1 MTEAPKSWG
10 REQWEQFL
18 YRRRREW
25 VLLRRQGPGQVQ
37 FWFIALLVG
46 IGAGYLALGF
56 RIAVSYLQTFFYGAD
71 DVMLA
76 SAASELDWY
85 FVLGLPVLGGLA
97 VGLILWK
104 FTPDGRAR
112 SVAHVIEGAAIGEGR
127 VEKKIAR
134 ASAVASMITLS
145 TGGSTGREGPVVH
158 LGAALATTVSNF
170 IRADGITA
178 RELMGCAVAAA
189 VAASFNAPIAGALF
203 ALEVILR
210 HFAVHAFAPIAIASV
225 AGAVVGRLHMGDVT
239 EFTVVPQTVG
249 FYVELPAFMIL
260 GLVSGLVAV
269 LMMKSIFLAEEWG
282 DHFQAVLKIPQWARP
297 ACAGFLLGL
306 IALKFP
312 HIIGVGYETTSL
324 ALTGSLVFATAFLFA
339 VVKVLAVAIT
349 VGGRMGGGVFSPAL
363 MLGALTGLAFGQL
376 ATSVFPDASGAE
388 TVYALAG
395 MAAVASAVLGA
406 PISTTLIVFELTGDW
421 QVGIAVLVAVSLA
434 TILSSRLVDRSFFLT
449 QLERRGV
456 HLSEGPAGYLLS
468 TIRVGRL
475 MRAAGSEGVASSKK
489 AEKLIKKGLALD
501 VNMTLEAALPVL
513 EESGRKYLPVVQKVG
528 EDTRYVGAI
537 YLVDALKSYNSALVE
552 TSKEEHA

>member
-1 MTEAPKSWG
+1 MSEAPKSWG

-37 FWFIALLVG
+37 FWFIALLIG

-56 RIAVSYLQTFFYGAD
+56 RIAVSWLQTFFYGAD

-85 FVLGLPVLGGLA
+85 VIVGLPVLGGLA

-134 ASAVASMITLS
+134 ASVVASMITLS

-158 LGAALATTVSNF
+158 LGAALSTTISNF

-189 VAASFNAPIAGALF
+189 VAASFNAPIAGTLF

-239 EFTVVPQTVG
+239 EFTVAAHEVG
-249 FYVELPAFMIL
+249 FYGELPAFMIL

-269 LMMKSIFLAEEWG
+269 FMMKSIFFAEDWG
-282 DHFQAVLKIPQWARP
+282 DHFQSVLKIPSWARP
-297 ACAGFLLGL
+297 AFAGLLLGL
-306 IALKFP
+306 IALRFP

-324 ALTGSLVFATAFLFA
+324 ALTGSLVFTTAFTFA
-339 VVKVLAVAIT
+339 VIKVLAVAIT

-376 ATSVFPDASGAE
+376 ATSVFPDFSGAE

-468 TIRVGRL
+468 TISVGRL
-475 MRAAGSEGVASSKK
+475 MRPAGSEGARVRKK
-489 AEKLIKKGLALD
+489 AQKLIDKDLALD
-501 VNMTLEAALPVL
+501 VNMTLEAAMPVL
-513 EESGRKYLPVVQKVG
+513 EVSGRKYLPVVETVG
-528 EDTRYVGAI
+528 EEVRYVGAI
-537 YLVDALKSYNSALVE
+537 FLVDALKSYNRALVE

>member
-1 MTEAPKSWG
+1 MTQPSKSWG
-10 REQWEQFL
+10 RDQWEQFV

-25 VLLRRQGPGQVQ
+25 VLMRRQGPGQIQ
-37 FWFIALLVG
+37 FWFIALLIG

-56 RIAVSYLQTFFYGAD
+56 RIAVSWLQTFFYGAD

-85 FVLGLPVLGGLA
+85 VILGLPILGGLA

-134 ASAVASMITLS
+134 ASAVASIITLS

-158 LGAALATTVSNF
+158 LGAALSTAVSNF

-189 VAASFNAPIAGALF
+189 VAASFNAPIAGTLF
-203 ALEVILR
+203 ALEVVLR

-239 EFTVVPQTVG
+239 EFTVAGHQVG
-249 FYVELPAFMIL
+249 FYGELPAFMIL

-269 LMMKSIFLAEEWG
+269 FMMKSIFFAEDWG
-282 DHFQAVLKIPQWARP
+282 DHFQSVLKIPTWARP
-297 ACAGFLLGL
+297 AFAGLLLGL

-324 ALTGSLVFATAFLFA
+324 ALTGTLVFSTAFTFA

-376 ATSVFPDASGAE
+376 ATSMFPDVSGAE

-395 MAAVASAVLGA
+395 MAAVASV
-406 PISTTLIVFELTGDW
+406 
-421 QVGIAVLVAVSLA
+421 
-434 TILSSRLVDRSFFLT
+434 VDRSFFLT

-468 TIRVGRL
+468 TISVGRL
-475 MRAAGSEGVASSKK
+475 MRPAGSEGAGARKK
-489 AEKLIKKGLALD
+489 ASKLIKKGLGLEVD
-501 VNMTLEAALPVL
+501 MTLEAAMPIL
-513 EESGRKYLPVVQKVG
+513 EVSGRKYLPVVQTVG
-528 EDTRYVGAI
+528 EETRYVGSI
-537 YLVDALKSYNSALVE
+537 FLVDALKSYNRALVE
-552 TSKEEHA
+552 TSKEEQSMRRRSIGT

>member
-1 MTEAPKSWG
+1 MNTPAKSWW
-10 REQWEQFL
+10 RDQWDQFL

-25 VLLRRQGPGQVQ
+25 VLLRRQGPGQLQ
-37 FWFIALLVG
+37 FWFIALLIG
-46 IGAGYLALGF
+46 IVAGYLALAF
-56 RIAVSYLQTFFYGAD
+56 RVAVSFLQRTFYGAD
-71 DVMLA
+71 DVTLA
-76 SAASELDWY
+76 SAARALDWY
-85 FVLGLPVLGGLA
+85 VILGLPVLGGLA

-134 ASAVASMITLS
+134 ASALASLITLS

-158 LGAALATTVSNF
+158 LGAALSTAVSNF

-178 RELMGCAVAAA
+178 RELMGCAVASA

-239 EFTVVPQTVG
+239 EFAAVTHSVG

-260 GLVSGLVAV
+260 GLVSGLAAV
-269 LMMKSIFLAEEWG
+269 LMMKSIFFAEDWG
-282 DHFQAVLKIPQWARP
+282 DHIQQTWKIPQWARP
-297 ACAGFLLGL
+297 ALAGFLLGL

-312 HIIGVGYETTSL
+312 HIIGVGYETTSR
-324 ALTGSLVFATAFLFA
+324 ALTGSLVFEAAVAFA
-339 VVKVLAVAIT
+339 VIKVVAVAIT

-363 MLGALTGLAFGQL
+363 MLGALVGLAFGQF
-376 ATSVFPDASGAE
+376 ATSIFPEASGAE

-456 HLSEGPAGYLLS
+456 HLAEGPSGYLLS
-468 TIRVGRL
+468 TINVGRL
-475 MRAAGSEGVASSKK
+475 MRPAGAEGVLGAKK
-489 AEKLIKKGLALD
+489 AKKLIAKGLAVD
-501 VNMTLEAALPVL
+501 VEMTLEAALPVL
-513 EESGRKYLPVVQKVG
+513 EMSGRKYLPVTQGRG
-528 EDTRYVGAI
+528 EDKRFVGAI
-537 YLVDALKSYNSALVE
+537 YLVDALKSYNRALIE

>member
-1 MTEAPKSWG
+1 MSAPANSWW
-10 REQWEQFL
+10 REQWAQFR

-37 FWFIALLVG
+37 FWFIALF
-46 IGAGYLALGF
+46 IGVVAGYLALGF
-56 RIAVSYLQTFFYGAD
+56 MVSVSFLQRNLYGAD
-71 DVMLA
+71 DVTLA
-76 SAASELDWY
+76 SAASQLDWHIIL
-85 FVLGLPVLGGLA
+85 FLPVLGGLA

-104 FTPDGRAR
+104 FTPDGRTR

-134 ASAVASMITLS
+134 ASAVASLITLS

-158 LGAALATTVSNF
+158 IGAAFSTLVSNF
-170 IRADGITA
+170 IRADGVTA
-178 RELMGCAVAAA
+178 RELMGCAVASA

-203 ALEVILR
+203 ALEVVLR

-239 EFTVVPQTVG
+239 EFSTVPHTVG

-269 LMMKSIFLAEEWG
+269 LMMKSIFFAEDFG
-282 DHFQAVLKIPQWARP
+282 DYLQSRLSIPQWARP
-297 ACAGFLLGL
+297 ALAGFLLGL
-306 IALKFP
+306 IALEYP
-312 HIIGVGYETTSL
+312 HIIGVGYETTSR
-324 ALTGSLVFATAFLFA
+324 ALTGELVFLSALVFTA
-339 VVKVLAVAIT
+339 VKVAAVAIT

-363 MLGALTGLAFGQL
+363 MVGALTGLAFGQV
-376 ATSVFPDASGAE
+376 ATAMFPNLSGAE

-434 TILSSRLVDRSFFLT
+434 TILSSRMVDRSFFLT

-456 HLSEGPAGYLLS
+456 HLAEGPTGYLLS
-468 TIRVGRL
+468 TISVGRM
-475 MRAAGSEGVASSKK
+475 MRPAGSEGSISQKK
-489 AEKLIKKGLALD
+489 AAKLIARGLGID
-501 VNMTLEAALPVL
+501 VNMTLEVALPIL
-513 EESGRKYLPVVQKVG
+513 EASNRRYLPV
-528 EDTRYVGAI
+528 TRKDASGVHYVGALF
-537 YLVDALKSYNSALVE
+537 LVDALKSYNRALVE

>member
-1 MTEAPKSWG
+1 MTQPSKSWG
-10 REQWEQFL
+10 RDQWEQFV

-25 VLLRRQGPGQVQ
+25 VLMRRQGPGQIQ
-37 FWFIALLVG
+37 FWFIALLIG

-56 RIAVSYLQTFFYGAD
+56 RIAVSWLQTFFYGAD

-85 FVLGLPVLGGLA
+85 VILGLPILGGLA

-134 ASAVASMITLS
+134 ASAVASIITLS

-158 LGAALATTVSNF
+158 LGAALSTAVSNF

-189 VAASFNAPIAGALF
+189 VAASFNAPIAGTLF
-203 ALEVILR
+203 ALEVVLR

-239 EFTVVPQTVG
+239 EFTVAGHQVG
-249 FYVELPAFMIL
+249 FYGELPAFMIL

-269 LMMKSIFLAEEWG
+269 FMMKSIFFAEDWG
-282 DHFQAVLKIPQWARP
+282 DHFQSVLKIPTWARP
-297 ACAGFLLGL
+297 AFAGLLLGL

-324 ALTGSLVFATAFLFA
+324 ALTGTLVFSTAFTFA

-376 ATSVFPDASGAE
+376 ATSMFPDVSGAE

-468 TIRVGRL
+468 TISVGRL
-475 MRAAGSEGVASSKK
+475 MRPAGSEGAGARKK
-489 AEKLIKKGLALD
+489 ASKLIKKGLGLEVD
-501 VNMTLEAALPVL
+501 MTLEAAMPIL
-513 EESGRKYLPVVQKVG
+513 EVSGRKYLPVVQTVG
-528 EDTRYVGAI
+528 EETRYVGSI
-537 YLVDALKSYNSALVE
+537 FLVDALKSYNRALVE

>member
-1 MTEAPKSWG
+1 MTEPTKRWA
-10 REQWEQFL
+10 RDQWETFL

-25 VLLRRQGPGQVQ
+25 VLMRRQGPGQVQ
-37 FWFIALLVG
+37 FWFIALGVG
-46 IGAGYLALGF
+46 VVAGYLALGF
-56 RIAVSYLQTFFYGAD
+56 RVAVSFLQKTFYGAD

-85 FVLGLPVLGGLA
+85 VILGLPVAGGLA

-158 LGAALATTVSNF
+158 LGAALSTTVSNF

-189 VAASFNAPIAGALF
+189 VAASFNAPIAGTLF

-239 EFTVVPQTVG
+239 EFSVAAHTVG

-269 LMMKSIFLAEEWG
+269 LMMKSIFVAEDWA
-282 DHFQAVLKIPQWARP
+282 DHFQSVFAIPSWARP
-297 ACAGFLLGL
+297 GFAGFLLGV

-324 ALTGSLVFATAFLFA
+324 ALTGNLVFETAFIFA

-376 ATSVFPDASGAE
+376 ATSIFPNASGAE

-421 QVGIAVLVAVSLA
+421 QIGIAVLVAVSLA

-456 HLSEGPAGYLLS
+456 HLAEGPSGYLLS
-468 TIRVGRL
+468 TISVGRL
-475 MRAAGSEGVASSKK
+475 MRPAGSESGVPRKK
-489 AEKLIKKGLALD
+489 AEKLIKKGLGLE
-501 VNMTLEAALPVL
+501 VTMTLEAALPVL
-513 EESGRKYLPVVQKVG
+513 EASGRKYLPVVQKVG
-528 EDTRYVGAI
+528 EETRYVGAI
-537 YLVDALKSYNSALVE
+537 FLVDALKSYNRALVE

>member
-1 MTEAPKSWG
+1 MTQPSKSWG
-10 REQWEQFL
+10 RDQWEQFV

-25 VLLRRQGPGQVQ
+25 VLMRRQGPGQIQ
-37 FWFIALLVG
+37 FWFIALLIG

-56 RIAVSYLQTFFYGAD
+56 RIAVSWLQTFFYGAD

-85 FVLGLPVLGGLA
+85 VILGLPILGGLA

-134 ASAVASMITLS
+134 ASAVASIITLS

-158 LGAALATTVSNF
+158 LGAALSTAVSNF

-189 VAASFNAPIAGALF
+189 VAASFNAPIAGTLF
-203 ALEVILR
+203 ALEVVLR

-239 EFTVVPQTVG
+239 EFTVAGHQVG
-249 FYVELPAFMIL
+249 FYGELPAFMIL

-269 LMMKSIFLAEEWG
+269 FMMKSIFFAEDWG
-282 DHFQAVLKIPQWARP
+282 DHFQSVLKIPTWARP
-297 ACAGFLLGL
+297 AFAGLLLGL

-324 ALTGSLVFATAFLFA
+324 ALTGTLVFSTAFTFA

-376 ATSVFPDASGAE
+376 ATSMFPDVSGAE

-406 PISTTLIVFELTGDW
+406 PISTTLIVFELTGDCS
-421 QVGIAVLVAVSLA
+421 GPFLFSHPIGATRGASFGRASGVSFIYDQRRAIDA
-434 TILSSRLVDRSFFLT
+434 TCWI
-449 QLERRGV
+449 RRGRRAE
-456 HLSEGPAGYLLS
+456 EGQQTHENICRWFRPW
-468 TIRVGRL
+468 GRRRAML
-475 MRAAGSEGVASSKK
+475 VPSSLWMR
-489 AEKLIKKGLALD
+489 
-501 VNMTLEAALPVL
+501 
-513 EESGRKYLPVVQKVG
+513 
-528 EDTRYVGAI
+528 
-537 YLVDALKSYNSALVE
+537 
-552 TSKEEHA
+552 